1 MPVATQNKITRSWG
15 LRVVVG
21 LSITYPS
28 PVPWEGC
35 DRCLTRRRRE
45 GDGLLSALEWQN
57 DAEQNALVWTHLPWS
72 ADVSATIGRDQI
84 VDLVV
89 GNRRPRTVHFNF
101 VMVANHAAL
110 GRPTIHQI
118 AARALAI
125 ISFEFRVEVAMPFIV
140 AYPVVSF
147 LRRRVYTKKHG
158 DRAAEQRDKLAPMQL
173 IELHWVALLAGL
185 QDIELAGISQR
196 AYAYDESMRSILLA
210 M

>member
-35 DRCLTRRRRE
+35 DRCLTRRRRD
-45 GDGLLSALEWQN
+45 DGLLSALERQN

-72 ADVSATIGRDQI
+72 ADVSAPIGRDHI

-110 GRPTIHQI
+110 ARPTIHQI

-125 ISFEFRVEVAMPFIV
+125 ISFEFRIEVAMPFIV
-140 AYPVVSF
+140 AYPV
-147 LRRRVYTKKHG
+147 L
-158 DRAAEQRDKLAPMQL
+158 
-173 IELHWVALLAGL
+173 
-185 QDIELAGISQR
+185 
-196 AYAYDESMRSILLA
+196 
-210 M
+210 

>member
-1 MPVATQNKITRSWG
+1 
-15 LRVVVG
+15 

-28 PVPWEGC
+28 PAPWEGC
-35 DRCLTRRRRE
+35 DRRLTRRRQE
-45 GDGLLSALEWQN
+45 GDVLLSALERQN
-57 DAEQNALVWTHLPWS
+57 DPEQNALVWTHLPWS
-72 ADVSATIGRDQI
+72 ADVSATIGRDHI

-118 AARALAI
+118 AARASAI

-147 LRRRVYTKKHG
+147 LRRRAYTNT
-158 DRAAEQRDKLAPMQL
+158 ET
-173 IELHWVALLAGL
+173 ALP
-185 QDIELAGISQR
+185 SSVMNSR
-196 AYAYDESMRSILLA
+196 
-210 M
+210 